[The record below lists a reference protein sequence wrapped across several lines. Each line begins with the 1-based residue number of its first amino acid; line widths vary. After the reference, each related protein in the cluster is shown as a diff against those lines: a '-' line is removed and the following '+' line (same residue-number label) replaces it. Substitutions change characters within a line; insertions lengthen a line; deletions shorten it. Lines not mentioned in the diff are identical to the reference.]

1 MRSPSPRVAFAGA
14 GVEQRPGETSVNGFS
29 ALGLVEMTRKRT
41 RKALSTYYVTNAQPA
56 TVAER

>member
-1 MRSPSPRVAFAGA
+1 MKITSPRVAFAGA
-14 GVEQRPGETSVNGFS
+14 GVEQRPGENQRNGFS

-41 RKALSTYYVTNAQPA
+41 RESMSTYYVTNAQPA